1 MSERSIVL
9 MFSGQGS
16 QYYQMGHSFFDA
28 NAQFRRLLIDLDEM
42 AIPIFGLSIIDV
54 LYDEGRRKSDP
65 FNHIKL
71 TSAAIFMVE
80 YALARVL
87 IDDGVKP
94 DYLLASSLGLYAA
107 AAVSGVLEPR
117 DVLGCLEKV
126 SAAYETLCPK
136 ASMVAILGS
145 PALHRDLTA
154 LREHSDIAAV
164 NFDSHFVI
172 STPDE
177 HVSEICATL
186 RRKDIT
192 YQEIQAAYAFHS
204 RWIDGAKESVLG
216 VLGTL
221 HFRLPKIPIV
231 CCAQANLIETVS
243 PATFWN
249 SVRQPIEFARTIAE
263 LEKRG
268 PYDYIDVGPAGTL
281 ATFLRYALPTPS
293 ASRAYPTLTPFNSGL
308 KNYQRVIS
316 EIADFPSDNM
326 KQLSTHG

>member
-1 MSERSIVL
+1 MSERNIVL

-54 LYDEGRRKSDP
+54 LYDERRRKSDP
-65 FNHIKL
+65 FNDIKL

-107 AAVSGVLEPR
+107 AAVAGVLDPR
-117 DVLGCLEKV
+117 DVLGCLAKV

-136 ASMVAILGS
+136 ASMLAILGS
-145 PALHRDLTA
+145 PALHRDLTT

-172 STPDE
+172 STASE
-177 HVSEICATL
+177 HLARICATL
-186 RRKDIT
+186 RGEDIT
-192 YQEIQAAYAFHS
+192 FQEIHVSYAFHS
-204 RWIDGAKESVLG
+204 RWIDGAKDMILG
-216 VLGTL
+216 TLGTL
-221 HFRLPKIPIV
+221 HWRQPTIPIV

-293 ASRAYPTLTPFNSGL
+293 ASRAYPTLSPFNSDL
-308 KNYQRVIS
+308 KNYQRIIS
-316 EIADFPSDNM
+316 EITDFPSDNM